1 LALSGLQSSQ
11 TLLGGDVSDALAPIA
26 GRLAKL
32 IRLLASDKNG
42 ELVAA
47 VHAIK
52 RTLES
57 GGLDLHTLADGIEQ
71 SNGKKFTEEEAR
83 EIYQRGVEDG
93 RKAAEAPVNFSTV
106 GEPSWN
112 DIACECEAN
121 AARLS
126 PREQEFV
133 RDMCSWTVNS
143 GTPTEKQAKWLRSIW
158 ARVRR

>member
-1 LALSGLQSSQ
+1 
-11 TLLGGDVSDALAPIA
+11 VSDALAPIA
-26 GRLAKL
+26 GKLAKL
-32 IRLLASDKNG
+32 IRLLASDKDG

-57 GGLDLHTLADGIEQ
+57 CGLDMHALADGVEGT
-71 SNGKKFTEEEAR
+71 NGKKFTEQDAL

-93 RKAAEAPVNFSTV
+93 RKTAEAPVSFSTV

-112 DIACECEAN
+112 DIARECEAN

-133 RDMCSWTVNS
+133 RDMCSWTVN
-143 GTPTEKQAKWLRSIW
+143 GGMPTEKQAKWLRSIW
-158 ARVRR
+158 ARLRR

>member
-1 LALSGLQSSQ
+1 MLAQGEM
-11 TLLGGDVSDALAPIA
+11 LGGDVSDALAPIA
-26 GRLAKL
+26 GKLAKL

-57 GGLDLHTLADGIEQ
+57 GGLDMHALADGIEQ
-71 SNGKKFTEEEAR
+71 SNGKKFSEQDAL

-93 RKAAEAPVNFSTV
+93 RRGAEQQAPVSFSTV

-112 DIACECEAN
+112 DVARECEAT
-121 AARLS
+121 AAQLS

-133 RDMCSWTVNS
+133 RDMCSWTVNG

-158 ARVRR
+158 ARVRRQ